1 MAPRILYVVTEDW
14 YFLSHRLPMARAA
27 KDAGYEVHVATRLKD
42 GKAAIEREGFVAH
55 GLSWSRGSLSPWGS
69 FSAVVELRRLLRR
82 LAPDILHNIS
92 LKPVLLGTTA
102 SLRLSAV
109 AVVNSLT
116 GLGTLFIGEA
126 RVSALARKTVRYALS
141 RLLGRTAQ
149 PHRGA
154 ESRRPRL
161 RHRSRRAARH
171 RRAHSRLRRRHQ
183 ALTPLPEPPPPV
195 TAAYVGRMLAD
206 KGVLTLI
213 EAFALLGKRGVPL
226 QLLLA
231 GDCDQENPG
240 SLAPEQLR
248 EFASLYGIQWLGHVA
263 DIREVWARA
272 HFAVLA
278 SRREGLPKS
287 LLEAAACG
295 RAMVAT
301 DAPGCREIAIDGE
314 TALTVPVDD
323 AAALADAMAKLAGDA
338 ELCASDSAPMR
349 ALWSSV
355 NSPPTRSGG
364 RRSRSTTGSC
374 AAMRAAPFSARIILT
389 MPSWVEMAGRQPM
402 PISLDASTTKF
413 PEIRSHSASL
423 PNDFIS
429 RLTPPSGTLTR

>member
-27 KDAGYEVHVATRLKD
+27 KQAGYEVHVATRVKD
-42 GKAAIEREGFVAH
+42 GEAAIEREGFVPHA
-55 GLSWSRGSLSPWGS
+55 LNWSRGSLSLTGS
-69 FSAVVELRRLLRR
+69 LSAVRELRRLFG
-82 LAPDILHNIS
+82 AVKPDIVHNIS
-92 LKPVLLGTTA
+92 LKPVLLGSVA
-102 SLRLSAV
+102 CLGLPAI

-126 RVSALARKTVRYALS
+126 QVSGTTRALV
-141 RLLGRTAQ
+141 
-149 PHRGA
+149 
-154 ESRRPRL
+154 
-161 RHRSRRAARH
+161 RAALRGLL
-171 RRAHSRLRRRHQ
+171 RQKRSMTVVQNPDDRAFVVGLGVAPGQVALIPGSGVDTDK
-183 ALTPLPEPPPPV
+183 LTPLPEPPRPPV

-213 EAFALLGKRGVPL
+213 EAFSRLDIRGVEL

-231 GDCDQENPG
+231 GDCDRENPG

-248 EFASLYGIQWLGHVA
+248 EFASLYGIHWLGHVA
-263 DIREVWARA
+263 DIRELWARA

-301 DAPGCREIAIDGE
+301 DAPGCRQIAVEGE

-323 AAALADAMAKLAGDA
+323 AEALAGAMAKLAGDA
-338 ELCASDSAPMR
+338 GLRSRFGANAR
-349 ALWSSV
+349 ALV
-355 NSPPTRSGG
+355 ERK
-364 RRSRSTTGSC
+364 
-374 AAMRAAPFSARIILT
+374 FSAKAI
-389 MPSWVEMAGRQPM
+389 GRQTVALYDQL
-402 PISLDASTTKF
+402 IG
-413 PEIRSHSASL
+413 R
-423 PNDFIS
+423 
-429 RLTPPSGTLTR
+429 

>member
-1 MAPRILYVVTEDW
+1 MARRILYVVTEDW

-27 KDAGYEVHVATRLKD
+27 KQAGYEIHVATRLKS
-42 GKAAIEREGFVAH
+42 GKAAIEREGFVPHA
-55 GLSWSRGSLSPWGS
+55 LTWSRGSLSPWGS
-69 FSAVVELRRLLRR
+69 FSAVIELRRLLRA

-102 SLRLSAV
+102 SLGFSDV

-126 RVSALARKTVRYALS
+126 GVSALARKAVRYALS
-141 RLLGRTAQ
+141 RLLRRGRSKTVVQ
-149 PHRGA
+149 NPDD
-154 ESRRPRL
+154 
-161 RHRSRRAARH
+161 RAFVLGLGVPAGSVVLIPGSGVDTR
-171 RRAHSRLRRRHQ
+171 

-206 KGVLTLI
+206 KGVVTLI
-213 EAFALLGKRGVPL
+213 EAFALLGERNLPL

-231 GDCDQENPG
+231 GDTDKENPG

-248 EFASLYGIQWLGHVA
+248 EFASLYGIKWLGHVA
-263 DIREVWARA
+263 DIKDVWARA

-301 DAPGCREIAIDGE
+301 DAPGCREIAIEGE

-323 AAALADAMAKLAGDA
+323 VGALADAMARLAGDA
-338 ELCASDSAPMR
+338 EMR
-349 ALWSSV
+349 
-355 NSPPTRSGG
+355 
-364 RRSRSTTGSC
+364 RRYGANAR
-374 AAMRAAPFSARIILT
+374 RLVERKFSADAIGRET
-389 MPSWVEMAGRQPM
+389 VELYDRLIGR
-402 PISLDASTTKF
+402 
-413 PEIRSHSASL
+413 
-423 PNDFIS
+423 
-429 RLTPPSGTLTR
+429 